1 MFLESVMNCD
11 VNIKGQMYSNIV
23 LCGGNSMIPGIR
35 ERMHREVEDQC
46 GNWYRTIADPQRF
59 NAAWIGGSI
68 IGSLSI
74 FKDIWISKQDYDEC
88 GPNIVHRK
96 CFM

>member
-1 MFLESVMNCD
+1 MFSKSVMECD
-11 VNIKGQMYSNIV
+11 VDIRSHLYSNIV

-35 ERMHREVEDQC
+35 ERLHREVEDQC
-46 GNWYRTIADPQRF
+46 GNWYRTIADPHSN

-68 IGSLSI
+68 IGSLPI
-74 FKDIWISKQDYDEC
+74 FQKIWISKQEYDEC

>member
-1 MFLESVMNCD
+1 
-11 VNIKGQMYSNIV
+11 MYSNIV
-23 LCGGNSMIPGIR
+23 LCGGNSMIPGIP

-46 GNWYRTIADPQRF
+46 GNRYRTIADPHRI

-68 IGSLSI
+68 LGSLSM
-74 FKDIWISKQDYDEC
+74 FQEIWISKQEYDEC